1 MNTKTILLSLI
12 FSAIFILSGCMPY
25 DPGPVT
31 PPDINESHSGLFI
44 VNEGNFMYEN
54 ASLSYLDFE
63 TDSVM
68 NNVFYDVNNIPLGDV
83 AQSMVIM
90 DSTGFIVVNNSGKVY
105 AINTNT
111 FEVVGKI
118 TGLTSPRYMH
128 FVSKTKAYITDIYA
142 KSIAIVNPS
151 TYEITGHIDVDNH
164 ESQYYQHSTEQ
175 MVQYKNFVFT
185 NCWSYDNKILVID
198 TETDQLVDSIEVLKQ
213 PTSLVIDKNSQIW
226 TITDGGFNG
235 SPYGYEEPGLIKI
248 NPETRTAEIVYRFE
262 LDDSPSELKING
274 SGDTVYFLNRHV
286 YRFAIDNPSDIQ
298 LFAENNSSSSYN
310 GFYGLAVDP
319 QTSLVYVSDGLN
331 MIKNGIVYKYSPSGE
346 LLKSY
351 KVGLIPGEFC
361 FK

>member
-1 MNTKTILLSLI
+1 MKIKTILSLI
-12 FSAIFILSGCMPY
+12 LSTIFILSGCMH
-25 DPGPVT
+25 DPDPIT
-31 PPDINESHSGLFI
+31 PPDINVHSGLFI

-90 DSTGFIVVNNSGKVY
+90 DSIGYIVVNNSGKVY

-142 KSIAIVNPS
+142 KSIAIVNPM

-175 MVQYKNFVFT
+175 MVQYKNYVFT

-198 TETDQLVDSIEVLKQ
+198 TETDRLVDSIEVLKQ

-226 TITDGGFNG
+226 TITDGGYNG
-235 SPYGYEEPGLIKI
+235 STYGYEEPGLIKI
-248 NPETRTAEIVYRFE
+248 NPETRTAEVVCRFE

-274 SGDTVYFLNRHV
+274 SGDTVYFLNRNV

-298 LFAENNSSSSYN
+298 LFARNTSSSSYN

-319 QTSLVYVSDGLN
+319 QTSSVYVSDCLN
-331 MIKNGIVYKYSPSGE
+331 MIKNGIVYKYSAAGE

>member
-1 MNTKTILLSLI
+1 MNKNTILSLI
-12 FSAIFILSGCMPY
+12 LSTIFIFSGCMPD
-25 DPGPVT
+25 DPPVT

-68 NNVFYDVNNIPLGDV
+68 NNVFFDVNNIPLGDV

-90 DSTGFIVVNNSGKVY
+90 DSTGYIVVNNSGKVY

-142 KSIAIVNPS
+142 KSIAIVNPL
-151 TYEITGHIDVDNH
+151 TFEITGHIDVDNH

-175 MVQYKNFVFT
+175 MVQYKNYVFT

-198 TETDQLVDSIEVLKQ
+198 TETDRLVDSIEVLKQ
-213 PTSLVIDKNSQIW
+213 PTSLVIDKNNQIW
-226 TITDGGFNG
+226 TITDGGYNG
-235 SPYGYEEPGLIKI
+235 STYGYEQPGLIRI
-248 NPETRTAEIVYRFE
+248 NPETRTAEIVCRFE

-274 SGDTVYFLNRHV
+274 SGDTVYFLNRNV

-298 LFAENNSSSSYN
+298 LFARNTSSSSYN

-331 MIKNGIVYKYSPSGE
+331 MIKNGIVYKYSASGE